1 MKKLFSLMA
10 LGQALS
16 VGSTYAI
23 SLAGAVAP
31 PDDKDRQQ
39 TRVAACSS
47 AAKSMKGEQRRA
59 FIRSCLSI
67 DGKPPAQA
75 KITICN
81 VEAKG
86 LKGDERKTYMSNCL
100 KQ

>member
-16 VGSTYAI
+16 VGSTYAT
-23 SLAGAVAP
+23 SHTGAAAAA
-31 PDDKDRQQ
+31 DGEERQR

-47 AAKSMKGEQRRA
+47 AAKGMKGDARRA

-75 KITICN
+75 KLTICN

-86 LKGDERKTYMSNCL
+86 LKGDERKDFMRNCL
-100 KQ
+100 K